1 MGLGP
6 QAEGECGMTASLSLS
21 ICLISMYLSYTIM
34 YLSPLSLSPF
44 FLSLISILSPLS
56 LSYSISTL
64 FLYLSLSPIS
74 FSLFLFALDL
84 ITSSLSSLFS
94 PLRASPP
101 SSRRP
106 IPLAAHRE

>member
-1 MGLGP
+1 MWDDRLALP
-6 QAEGECGMTASLSLS
+6 LYLPHFYVSLLHNHVSLASLSLS
-21 ICLISMYLSYTIM
+21 F
-34 YLSPLSLSPF
+34 LSLSHLHP
-44 FLSLISILSPLS
+44 LSSLS